1 MCYTVFT
8 MMQYNTFWRN
18 DTMNKNEALAIIE
31 KSIRYI
37 LDLNSFFEEHGS
49 REEDSFSEND
59 VEEIVWAY
67 ISSGCSNFYVSVNGK
82 MYYIQPFMSEED
94 AKFLLD
100 RFPDFQYIYN
110 SSRNY
115 DSYSD
120 TDGMIRDRL
129 GMTNY
134 EFYEV
139 ISNFEGD
146 VTFDSVKRAIGI
158 DG

>member
-1 MCYTVFT
+1 M
-8 MMQYNTFWRN
+8 
-18 DTMNKNEALAIIE
+18 DKKEALETIKRSLNYVIE
-31 KSIRYI
+31 NNDI
-37 LDLNSFFEEHGS
+37 FVEHGS
-49 REEDSFSEND
+49 RDADSITDDD
-59 VEEIVWAY
+59 VERIVWNYFSVGCSCFY
-67 ISSGCSNFYVSVNGK
+67 ISVGGK
-82 MYYIQPFMSEED
+82 MYYVEPFMKEED

-100 RFPDFQYIYN
+100 RFPEFQYIYN

-120 TDGMIRDRL
+120 TEGMIRDRL

-146 VTFDSVKRAIGI
+146 VTFDSVKRAINNK
-158 DG
+158 D